1 MPIHALQNR
10 LHQFNSGRGASNK
23 INSLRQYPLIKY
35 FSSVIRQLPRK
46 MTTMADKPAEAP
58 ANIVEFN
65 RIAGLV
71 FA

>member
-1 MPIHALQNR
+1 
-10 LHQFNSGRGASNK
+10 
-23 INSLRQYPLIKY
+23 
-35 FSSVIRQLPRK
+35 VIRQLPRK